1 MCTINDMSKKR
12 KTLYYCKN
20 HPQKRSI
27 GICSQCGSPLCVNCQ
42 IIFDGK
48 TYCSAA
54 SCIPKELTGASNDSL
69 KLHTETVLYKPLI
82 LWSAVTLALCSIV
95 FAAWLFREF
104 ELLKNENL
112 ALQNNRSVLL
122 AQLSAQKEIETEPL
136 IQEPNDSTEIVSQP
150 KQPAANRLQG
160 LPPVFKPLSPLPR
173 TGYSFNNGSE
183 DLKMVSITFDGGSL
197 ANITNEILDTLQSR
211 NVKSTMFLTGFFI
224 KKYPEIIKKLVELGH
239 EPANHTLTHPHL
251 TSYGNNRV
259 QATLSTVSQNFLY
272 KELTEN
278 NHLFFSLTGKHLAP
292 LWRAPYGE
300 YNKQLCCWART
311 AGYFH
316 IGWRQGRSW
325 REGFDTND
333 WVPDRE
339 TPGFKTPDEV
349 FTKIVTLANTK
360 PYGINGGIILMHL
373 GTERKNREDQVHLKL
388 GMMID
393 SLRSLGYSI
402 VPVSEMM
409 NQSGVDSGRWA
420 MASGQLAPEQMDG
433 GQKVEGGE

>member
-1 MCTINDMSKKR
+1 MSKKR
-12 KTLYYCKN
+12 KTLHNCKN
-20 HPQKRSI
+20 HPQKRSTAT
-27 GICSQCGSPLCVNCQ
+27 CSRCGSPLCVSCQ
-42 IIFDGK
+42 IVFAGK
-48 TYCSAA
+48 IYCSAA
-54 SCIPKELTGASNDSL
+54 LCIPKELTVASNDSL
-69 KLHTETVLYKPLI
+69 MPHSGMMLYKPLI
-82 LWSAVTLALCSIV
+82 LWSAATLALCSIV
-95 FAAWLFREF
+95 FAAWIFKEY

-112 ALQNNRSVLL
+112 ALQNNRAVLL
-122 AQLSAQKEIETEPL
+122 AQLSAENEIETEPL
-136 IQEPNDSTEIVSQP
+136 IQEQDDSTEIESKPEQSAVKKLSS
-150 KQPAANRLQG
+150 
-160 LPPVFKPLSPLPR
+160 LPPVFKPLLPLSR
-173 TGYSFNNGSE
+173 NSYSFNNGCE
-183 DLKMVSITFDGGSL
+183 ELKMVSITFDGGSL

-211 NVKSTMFLTGFFI
+211 NVKSTMFLTGSFI
-224 KKYPEIIKKLVELGH
+224 KKYPREVKRLVELGH
-239 EPANHTLTHPHL
+239 EPANHTFSHPHL
-251 TSYGNNRV
+251 TSYSNNRV
-259 QATLSTVSQNFLY
+259 QTTLTTVSQDLLY

-278 NHLFFSLTGKHLAP
+278 NRLFLSITGRHLAP

-300 YNKQLCCWART
+300 YNEQLCSWARA

-349 FTKIVTLANTK
+349 FAKIVTLANTK

-420 MASGQLAPEQMDG
+420 MASGQLAPAQMDG
-433 GQKVEGGE
+433 GQKVEGCE